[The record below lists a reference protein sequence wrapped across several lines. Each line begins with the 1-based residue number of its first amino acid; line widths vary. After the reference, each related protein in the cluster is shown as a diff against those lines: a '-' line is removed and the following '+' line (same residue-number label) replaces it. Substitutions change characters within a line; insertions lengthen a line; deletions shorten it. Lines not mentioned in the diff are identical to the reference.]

1 MDELND
7 LSIAQLEELIEEQDD
22 DGTRGVLSEL
32 LQRRR
37 DLENLVQQ
45 QEASRPRRK
54 SRGGIRTT
62 EPKGRALDA
71 AQAFANDPERMQ
83 VWQEAVSE
91 ATDDDG
97 NVQLTGRIIQLAIG
111 AYYAQRREEK
121 RLHESQPNN
130 ETRLH
135 EPQPNDEEVQ
145 AEAEATG
152 DDDMLVTVADDIL
165 SNFDFDDADDWNPA
179 A

>member
-22 DGTRGVLSEL
+22 DSTRQVLSEL

-83 VWQEAVSE
+83 VWQEAVGE

-121 RLHESQPNN
+121 RLHEAQPNN

-135 EPQPNDEEVQ
+135 EPQPNDEAEV
-145 AEAEATG
+145 EATG
-152 DDDMLVTVADDIL
+152 DGMPVTVADDIL
-165 SNFDFDDADDWNPA
+165 SHFDFDDADDWNPA